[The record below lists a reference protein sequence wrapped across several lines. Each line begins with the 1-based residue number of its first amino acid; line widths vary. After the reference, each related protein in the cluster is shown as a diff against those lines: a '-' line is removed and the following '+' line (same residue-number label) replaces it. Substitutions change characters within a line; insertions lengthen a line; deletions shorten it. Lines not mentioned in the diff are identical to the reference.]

1 LAQNLGDPAEK
12 RGGEFFVDHNW
23 KVVDNLEVE
32 NWNHEGIHRL
42 KNLPGDFHGGVN
54 EKHDFWH
61 HLAFKEN
68 GNNPLHAPGPET
80 ANLVD

>member
-1 LAQNLGDPAEK
+1 LGQNPGDLAEE
-12 RGGEFFVDHNW
+12 RGGEFFVHHNW
-23 KVVDNLEVE
+23 EVVDNLEVE
-32 NWNHEGIHRL
+32 NWNHGEIHHP

-54 EKHDFWH
+54 EKHDFWRY
-61 HLAFKEN
+61 LALKKS